1 MGRKAP
7 NIAERIKI
15 AYNFIRY
22 GRGKVRMMTCEKCG
36 GMIIQSISDHPV
48 TGQWITN
55 TRHVDQMWVDIY
67 RCSLCGA
74 VCQDIQLW
82 NYAGN
87 VHGVDPSVVQRDK
100 TPEESKKQ

>member
-1 MGRKAP
+1 MGRKTP

-22 GRGKVRMMTCEKCG
+22 GRGKVRIMTCEKCG

-48 TGQWITN
+48 TGQWIN
-55 TRHVDQMWVDIY
+55 ETRHVDQMWVDIY

-82 NYAGN
+82 NYKGDIQA
-87 VHGVDPSVVQRDK
+87 VDPSIIKNDSQAEK
-100 TPEESKKQ
+100 